1 MCFSCPL
8 LTVCHRCHS
17 ATTVSCTLSGG
28 KQIREYV
35 FSFLKPR
42 RPTFPSILCSR
53 TNYWKSPATK
63 TSYEITL
70 EFTLLSSGLSQALLS
85 KSYFLCLLCN
95 VFQLLPVGKSC
106 EFESCPHAGRWPQI
120 CKRRLKHRLSMAD
133 RCVPPSS
140 PCYALWEEA
149 WPSAGL
155 RERLLQNA
163 ETGQQKTLWTRQVCT
178 GHEEL
183 CADTQPFQMQTAL
196 SVTPGTVIST
206 GISIIRQISVS
217 RHEGFCTKQQFK
229 RWRTWRQSTCE
240 GTFLAMCIFA
250 CKTESFLAFQLEFC
264 WGFVYIPMFVAS
276 SQKPT

>member
-42 RPTFPSILCSR
+42 RQTFPSILCSR
-53 TNYWKSPATK
+53 TNSWKSPALK

-106 EFESCPHAGRWPQI
+106 EIESCPHAGRWPQI

-149 WPSAGL
+149 WPSAGFTGTAAA
-155 RERLLQNA
+155 ERRDWPAKHCGHDRSAQDMKSCVPTRNLFKCKLHFRWHRGLL
-163 ETGQQKTLWTRQVCT
+163 
-178 GHEEL
+178 
-183 CADTQPFQMQTAL
+183 
-196 SVTPGTVIST
+196 
-206 GISIIRQISVS
+206 
-217 RHEGFCTKQQFK
+217 
-229 RWRTWRQSTCE
+229 
-240 GTFLAMCIFA
+240 
-250 CKTESFLAFQLEFC
+250 FQLEFLL
-264 WGFVYIPMFVAS
+264 
-276 SQKPT
+276 